1 MADALGVLLVPL
13 PIYSYSESPSLDAIM
28 LYITG
33 SSIQWGSDPLITT
46 AELIE
51 IHYLF
56 FRIACHSLWPISH
69 LHTIPLERC
78 AFLYALITNASI
90 NFSHLFLCF
99 VNEVYRS
106 SSTTHVLFH
115 TIFIHQILLFLGLD
129 DFLASAPVHI
139 VVPIGAT
146 FLR

>member
-1 MADALGVLLVPL
+1 M
-13 PIYSYSESPSLDAIM
+13 
-28 LYITG
+28 
-33 SSIQWGSDPLITT
+33 
-46 AELIE
+46 
-51 IHYLF
+51 
-56 FRIACHSLWPISH
+56 WPISH

-106 SSTTHVLFH
+106 SSTTHALFH

-129 DFLASAPVHI
+129 DFLAFEPVHI
-139 VVPIGAT
+139 VAPIGAT
-146 FLR
+146 FLRQRAFHMRAGSKHLRDVPSGVIPPPPISTGDTSTKASIDPASAVVLPLSTSDVFDSVVCWSLL

>member
-1 MADALGVLLVPL
+1 M
-13 PIYSYSESPSLDAIM
+13 
-28 LYITG
+28 
-33 SSIQWGSDPLITT
+33 
-46 AELIE
+46 
-51 IHYLF
+51 
-56 FRIACHSLWPISH
+56 WPISH

-106 SSTTHVLFH
+106 SSTTHALFH

-129 DFLASAPVHI
+129 DFPTSEPVHI
-139 VVPIGAT
+139 VAPIGDT
-146 FLR
+146 FFRQRAVHMRAGSKYPRDEPSGVVPPLCHLLLMMDSNCLLAFRHKKGEYIWTLVEDFCS